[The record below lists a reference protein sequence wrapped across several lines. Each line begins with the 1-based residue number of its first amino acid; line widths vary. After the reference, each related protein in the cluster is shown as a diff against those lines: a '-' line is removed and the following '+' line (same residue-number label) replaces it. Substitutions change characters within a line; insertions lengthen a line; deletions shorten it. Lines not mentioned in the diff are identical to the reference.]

1 MAARGGK
8 SERVNLRMGEADRR
22 LFLQAAAEQGESLTQ
37 FLVDSGRE
45 RAERMLADRNQFVV
59 DDQRWGAIV
68 AAMDR
73 PAEVRPELVEL
84 FGRARPE

>member
-1 MAARGGK
+1 MAAQGGK

-59 DDQRWGAIV
+59 DDQQWGAIV

>member
-59 DDQRWGAIV
+59 DDQQWGAIV